1 MSESSFAYGI
11 HPAEKSA
18 SMSESSSAFRRAVAS
33 IGHRASTKPIFA
45 LLLAAVFA
53 HYWFAS
59 TPLPLGGP
67 NVIIGGVTVLLSI
80 VYVLARAVRSG
91 SISAV
96 VPGILQRFRPIL
108 PITALCLA
116 MLAWAAAVYLVFA
129 DAVDAVLLAQI
140 ALGIGILFAAFV
152 CVDSVYRAAVVAL
165 SIVVAAFVS
174 ALFGAAVLFIGD
186 PFLSI
191 WVNISTIEDQYLR
204 VVLADGRIA
213 GLTPDTNALG
223 YQLAAAVPIAFA
235 ALVYRPFTG
244 NAVSRA
250 AFDIALF
257 VVLTTMTTVM
267 FINFTRSVVVGVG
280 AAAVVVALPALRS
293 KQILRRLIV
302 IVPAISIWLVVFF
315 NVDAIGDASAAPG
328 DSSNTA
334 HSPAIPSPA
343 PNPED
348 IPSDGLQRLSGT
360 VTYPLSNGE
369 FEVQVRTLSDQ
380 GVEEMSGVG
389 RGSHDADRNFTL
401 AWPQPHDQTS
411 VIAYQGRVRPHSRRA
426 GWREPWIPLTPL
438 DGTSPHDIQDLSVV
452 INGHSDPSM
461 PDVIERFE
469 NLLNGANDAVV
480 GHTFEHLI
488 AWWHYTVQIRA
499 WSGAEWLTS
508 GVVSAVAGQDRA
520 FVLSWEKPN
529 DQNIT
534 DYQFRLLWN
543 DEPEWG
549 AWVPFVPGVR
559 DPALPNPNAV
569 DEDELKAR
577 MALYHFVEIGGSRDG
592 LWEFTDKS
600 TRARVPMALAAL
612 QYSLDNPLGT
622 GFYSPSRSHLIRG
635 LSPWM
640 EYHVMSE
647 PPHNQFLNVL
657 VYYGFPGLT
666 LLILFYVLLLRSL
679 VRSGRF
685 VLRSRDTTLSFLA
698 VGAAGALL
706 AHGVNG
712 LARNAGGPFEGD
724 WGYFLLV
731 ALAFAV
737 HKIVDSRTAAAKSQQ
752 P

>member
-33 IGHRASTKPIFA
+33 LGHRASTKPIFA

-59 TPLPLGGP
+59 APLPLGGP
-67 NVIIGGVTVLLSI
+67 NVILGGVTVLLSV
-80 VYVLARAVRSG
+80 VYVLARAARSG

-129 DAVDAVLLAQI
+129 DAVDAVLLSQI

-165 SIVVAAFVS
+165 SIVGAAFVS

-204 VVLADGRIA
+204 VVLADGRMA
-213 GLTPDTNALG
+213 GLAPDTNALG

-250 AFDIALF
+250 VFDIALF

-267 FINFTRSVVVGVG
+267 FINFTRSVVIGVG

-293 KQILRRLIV
+293 KQILRRLLV

-315 NVDAIGDASAAPG
+315 NVDAIGDASAAAG
-328 DSSNTA
+328 DPSNTA

-343 PNPED
+343 PNPEN
-348 IPSDGLQRLSGT
+348 IPIDGLQRLSGT

-369 FEVQVRTLSDQ
+369 FEVQIRTLSDQ

-438 DGTSPHDIQDLSVV
+438 DSTSPHDIQDLSVV
-452 INGHSDPSM
+452 IHGHSDPSV

-469 NLLNGANDAVV
+469 NLLNDTNDAVV

-549 AWVPFVPGVR
+549 AWVPFVPRVR

-600 TRARVPMALAAL
+600 TRARVPMTLAAL

-666 LLILFYVLLLRSL
+666 LLILFYVLVLRSL

-685 VLRSRDTTLSFLA
+685 VLRSRDTALSFLA

-724 WGYFLLV
+724 WGYFLIV

-737 HKIVDSRTAAAKSQQ
+737 HKVVDSRTAAAKSQQ

>member
-1 MSESSFAYGI
+1 M
-11 HPAEKSA
+11 
-18 SMSESSSAFRRAVAS
+18 
-33 IGHRASTKPIFA
+33 
-45 LLLAAVFA
+45 
-53 HYWFAS
+53 
-59 TPLPLGGP
+59 
-67 NVIIGGVTVLLSI
+67 
-80 VYVLARAVRSG
+80 
-91 SISAV
+91 
-96 VPGILQRFRPIL
+96 
-108 PITALCLA
+108 
-116 MLAWAAAVYLVFA
+116 
-129 DAVDAVLLAQI
+129 
-140 ALGIGILFAAFV
+140 
-152 CVDSVYRAAVVAL
+152 
-165 SIVVAAFVS
+165 
-174 ALFGAAVLFIGD
+174 
-186 PFLSI
+186 
-191 WVNISTIEDQYLR
+191 NISTIEDQYLR

-213 GLTPDTNALG
+213 GLAPDTNALG

-280 AAAVVVALPALRS
+280 VAAVVVALPALRS
-293 KQILRRLIV
+293 KQILRRLLV

-369 FEVQVRTLSDQ
+369 FEVQIRTLSDK

-666 LLILFYVLLLRSL
+666 LLILFYVLVLRSL

-724 WGYFLLV
+724 WGYFLIV

-737 HKIVDSRTAAAKSQQ
+737 HKVVDSRTAAAKSQQ